1 MKSKRNLIQH
11 LGAVHQLVEVY
22 LQGVLA
28 DAMPEAVPEVVPD
41 AVPDAVPEAEEGSD
55 TKGSAALLN
64 ADLEIKKEAALKKA
78 VKNEEML
85 DFDLD

>member
-28 DAMPEAVPEVVPD
+28 DAMPEAVPE